1 MLKCMQALVR
11 TKGATM
17 YLRPEAVYFLHTC
30 DQHMLDTFA
39 QMEQSQP
46 EDYCLNLKPAYP
58 LLVLS
63 FKVL

>member
-1 MLKCMQALVR
+1 
-11 TKGATM
+11 M